1 MYTFGSDLESLQCGQ
16 WAHPGA
22 FKMPPSSP
30 APNQSYPVMQ
40 TVLVFGHV
48 MENKCNLSSLIL
60 IGDVN

>member
-1 MYTFGSDLESLQCGQ
+1 MYTSGPDLESLQCGQ

-40 TVLVFGHV
+40 TVLVFGSD
-48 MENKCNLSSLIL
+48 M
-60 IGDVN
+60 